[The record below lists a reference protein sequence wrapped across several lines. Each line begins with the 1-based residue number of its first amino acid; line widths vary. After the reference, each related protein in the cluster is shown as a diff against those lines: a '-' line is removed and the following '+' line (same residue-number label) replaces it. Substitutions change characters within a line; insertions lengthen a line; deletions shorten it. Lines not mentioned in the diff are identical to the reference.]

1 MSTMDRKLTNH
12 AKESCITCWGAKYD
26 RQIQCNSGQKVGPKN
41 FLLIFPPRG
50 YLVDKSLKTKKRR
63 GGGKNS
69 KNKNGFLM
77 ITCWI
82 HSWTNMQTQQTRLC
96 YFLPFAALIFGQYNG
111 CLLFILGL
119 CKKHN
124 KDLEIRPK
132 KRHAQWNVETT
143 STFPSKRYQ
152 RALIVCVSW
161 AIEENAIHAYS
172 VCSCPLVC
180 EQRRRRRQQGR
191 LNIPFIPFTKSR

>member
-12 AKESCITCWGAKYD
+12 AKKSCITCWGAKYD
-26 RQIQCNSGQKVGPKN
+26 TQCTNLFRQKKEKG
-41 FLLIFPPRG
+41 RG
-50 YLVDKSLKTKKRR
+50 HKLK
-63 GGGKNS
+63 
-69 KNKNGFLM
+69 KNGFLM

-96 YFLPFAALIFGQYNG
+96 YFIPFAALIFGQYNG

-119 CKKHN
+119 CKKHD

-132 KRHAQWNVETT
+132 NKACSVFGWNIQMTF
-143 STFPSKRYQ
+143 TFPLKRYQ
-152 RALIVCVSW
+152 RALIIFVSW

-191 LNIPFIPFTKSR
+191 LNIPFIPFTKSI